1 MRTFAQ
7 LLESFL
13 VEYAPRRRCLSDNTL
28 RSYRDT
34 FVLLLRWLSEEAG
47 RLPDSISVEDLGR
60 RRIEAFCLWLSS
72 ARDAGPSTVNARLSA
87 IRSFA
92 AYAASVEPA
101 CLAWSE
107 SIREIRPSKA
117 PRKEIGFLSPE
128 AVGAIVAAAEGSI
141 RDHALL
147 SILYDSGA
155 RVSEISSARR
165 ADLRADRP
173 ASIKLLGKGSKAR
186 VVPLC
191 SQAACIGRRYL
202 SEVPGGPDD
211 PLFRN
216 RDGDPVGRAGISW
229 LLSKYASMA
238 HRAHPDTVPAK
249 VHPHMLRHS
258 KAMHLLESGVNIV
271 YIRDFLGHSSVT
283 TTEVYA
289 RASLKAKREAI
300 ERAAANA
307 LPESAYTA
315 EAKSELLEW
324 LKSLL

>member
-34 FVLLLRWLSEEAG
+34 FVLLLRWLSEEEG
-47 RLPDSISVEDLGR
+47 RLPDSISIGDLGR
-60 RRIEAFCLWLSS
+60 SRIEGFCLWLAS
-72 ARDAGPSTVNARLSA
+72 ARGSGPSTVNARLSA

-92 AYAASVEPA
+92 SYVASVEPEH
-101 CLAWSE
+101 LAWME
-107 SIREIRPSKA
+107 SIREIAPSKA
-117 PRKEIGFLSPE
+117 PRKEIGYLSPE

-155 RVSEISSARR
+155 RVSEISSAKR
-165 ADLRADRP
+165 ADLRAGSP
-173 ASIKLLGKGSKAR
+173 ASIRLLGKGSKVR

-191 SQAACIGRRYL
+191 SQAAGIGARYL
-202 SEVPGGPDD
+202 SEVPGGPED

-216 RDGDPVGRAGISW
+216 RDGDPVGRAGIAW
-229 LLSKYASMA
+229 LLSKYVSMA
-238 HRAHPDTVPAK
+238 HDAHPGLVPAR

-289 RASLKAKREAI
+289 RASMKAKREAI
-300 ERAAANA
+300 EKASAKVM
-307 LPESAYTA
+307 PESAYTP
-315 EAKSELLEW
+315 EERSELLEW
-324 LKSLL
+324 LKALL